1 MSVSWNC
8 RGLGNPSS
16 VRTLKDLVSRFK
28 PTFVFLMEVKVNR
41 VRIDAI
47 KNQIQFEGLFLVE
60 GVSRGGGVAFM
71 WKEKHSAK
79 LISFSKNYIDLQ
91 IRIPHRPLWRLTG
104 FYGFPERQ
112 RRKDSWEL
120 LRQLKV
126 KSNLPWCCVG
136 DFNNILSHFEKR
148 GGRKQPDYLINGFR
162 DAVDDYGLREV
173 IMSGYPFTWE
183 CTRGCANWVEEKL
196 DRALASDE

>member
-1 MSVSWNC
+1 MSVSWKC

-60 GVSRGGGVAFM
+60 GVRRGGGVAFM

-104 FYGFPERQ
+104 YYGFPERQ
-112 RRKDSWEL
+112 RSKDSWEL
-120 LRQLKV
+120 LRQFKV

-136 DFNNILSHFEKR
+136 TPEM
-148 GGRKQPDYLINGFR
+148 P
-162 DAVDDYGLREV
+162 
-173 IMSGYPFTWE
+173 
-183 CTRGCANWVEEKL
+183 
-196 DRALASDE
+196 